1 MKNRS
6 WLVSCNMVRNKK
18 LELGSG
24 QDAEY
29 ETWVGG
35 EHVKEI
41 KETQRG

>member
-1 MKNRS
+1 
-6 WLVSCNMVRNKK
+6 MVRNKK

-24 QDAEY
+24 KAAES
-29 ETWVGG
+29 ESCVGG